1 MGTGV
6 GAGRYYSGNKSYKL
20 EVTDNCLT
28 LSAASRYG
36 RWGDF
41 LVTGLWAY
49 AGRGHIFRPEHRQP
63 KFCMRV

>member
-41 LVTGLWAY
+41 LVQAYGLMLDGVTFSGLNTGSPSSA
-49 AGRGHIFRPEHRQP
+49 
-63 KFCMRV
+63 